1 MRKIIIQFNEA
12 NFDLIEKYS
21 VKYNLKGFKKILKFK
36 TIIKTSSE
44 VDYNKLE
51 PWIQWYSFYTSKS
64 YEEHKIFHLGDSK
77 NSKDKNFVDYISEKK
92 KSWLFWINESSI

>member
-36 TIIKTSSE
+36 TIIKHLL
-44 VDYNKLE
+44 KLITINSN
-51 PWIQWYSFYTSKS
+51 PDTMVFFYTQK
-64 YEEHKIFHLGDSK
+64 L
-77 NSKDKNFVDYISEKK
+77 
-92 KSWLFWINESSI
+92 

>member
-1 MRKIIIQFNEA
+1 MRKIIIINEA

-21 VKYNLKGFKKILKFK
+21 VKYNLKSLRILKFK

-51 PWIQWYSFYTSKS
+51 PWIQWYSFYIQRARRTQNISFS
-64 YEEHKIFHLGDSK
+64 DSK

-92 KSWLFWINESSI
+92 VGCLDQ